1 MLRARKRLDYAG
13 LCGCNDAGV
22 RGRLKW
28 FVDCKLKEL
37 CVESACV
44 CASVCGCLDVV
55 LSEAGYH
62 AARGALMQC
71 HLGI

>member
-1 MLRARKRLDYAG
+1 MLARVVATML
-13 LCGCNDAGV
+13 LFV
-22 RGRLKW
+22 SLKW
-28 FVDCKLKEL
+28 FVGRKLKEL
-37 CVESACV
+37 CVDSASV